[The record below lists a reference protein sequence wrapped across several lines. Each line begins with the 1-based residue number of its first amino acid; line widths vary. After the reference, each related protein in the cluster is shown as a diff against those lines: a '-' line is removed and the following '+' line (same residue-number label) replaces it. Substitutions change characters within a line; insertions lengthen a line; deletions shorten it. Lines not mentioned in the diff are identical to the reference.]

1 MRFLIQVNYL
11 ADTNCN
17 FILTPQTTPPPYST
31 VTTTVTPTKV
41 IQLQKTMTR
50 IQIMV

>member
-17 FILTPQTTPPPYST
+17 FVLTPRTTPPPNDYSN
-31 VTTTVTPTKV
+31 TKV